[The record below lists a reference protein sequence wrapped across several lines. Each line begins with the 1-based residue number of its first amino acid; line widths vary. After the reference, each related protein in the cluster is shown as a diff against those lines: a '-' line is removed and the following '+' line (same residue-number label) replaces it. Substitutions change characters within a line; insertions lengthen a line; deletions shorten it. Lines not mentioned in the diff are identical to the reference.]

1 MHSLQGSRWV
11 RLILGTMAVA
21 ACTREAP
28 NREGEAKGG
37 AIVPSR
43 FTQLTVAQHRLWVTT
58 DVGIVVIEPVAEK
71 WMLLDL
77 GSQRI
82 VPTSVVSCGSD
93 IWLRLED
100 SLALLDLKTRSLR
113 ISAPTRVT
121 RESRRSAHCGA
132 PSFSASVRM
141 LRNLMTRKGRPLSPT
156 RSCL

>member
-1 MHSLQGSRWV
+1 PSPPSATSVSKSNPFPPTASIPAPDGGATASGRSSPRIAMHSRQGSRWV
-11 RLILGTMAVA
+11 RLILGTVAVA

-43 FTQLTVAQHRLWVTT
+43 FTQLTVVQNRLWVTT

-82 VPTSVVSCGSD
+82 VPTSVVCCGSD
-93 IWLRLED
+93 GWLRAED
-100 SLALLDLKTRSLR
+100 VRAPVHLQTRR
-113 ISAPTRVT
+113 
-121 RESRRSAHCGA
+121 
-132 PSFSASVRM
+132 
-141 LRNLMTRKGRPLSPT
+141 
-156 RSCL
+156 